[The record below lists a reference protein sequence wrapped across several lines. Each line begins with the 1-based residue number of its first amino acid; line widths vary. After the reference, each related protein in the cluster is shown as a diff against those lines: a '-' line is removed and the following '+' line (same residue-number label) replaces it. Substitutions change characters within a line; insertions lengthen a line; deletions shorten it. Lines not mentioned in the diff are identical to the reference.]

1 MDSSRGAIRFLVHR
15 RVLLLL
21 LLVASSSLVGTSRG
35 REAQPLPV
43 AAAAT
48 VLGSRRAPE
57 RHGLALD
64 FYAKTCPAVDQIVG
78 NVTAARYRDFPAAGP
93 AVLRLFHHDCFV
105 EVRNR
110 PINCFVNHCIVFVG
124 VLPIFDDDVNAHAH
138 THARTHARRGVT
150 RPF

>member
-1 MDSSRGAIRFLVHR
+1 MDSSRGIRFLVHR

-21 LLVASSSLVGTSRG
+21 VASSLVGTSRG

-43 AAAAT
+43 AAAAAAAAAT
-48 VLGSRRAPE
+48 VHGSRRAPE

-64 FYAKTCPAVDQIVG
+64 FYAKTCPAVDQIVA

-110 PINCFVNHCIVFVG
+110 SMRSYSTTRSS
-124 VLPIFDDDVNAHAH
+124 L
-138 THARTHARRGVT
+138 VT
-150 RPF
+150 SKS

>member
-1 MDSSRGAIRFLVHR
+1 MDSSRGIRFLVHR
-15 RVLLLL
+15 RVLLL

-43 AAAAT
+43 ASAAAAT

-64 FYAKTCPAVDQIVG
+64 FYAKTCPAVDQIVA

-105 EVRNR
+105 EVRNNR
-110 PINCFVNHCIVFVG
+110 SMRSYSTITNRV
-124 VLPIFDDDVNAHAH
+124 
-138 THARTHARRGVT
+138 
-150 RPF
+150 

>member
-1 MDSSRGAIRFLVHR
+1 MDSSRGIRFLVHR

-21 LLVASSSLVGTSRG
+21 LLVASSSLVGTSRA

-43 AAAAT
+43 ASAAAAT
-48 VLGSRRAPE
+48 ALGSRRAPE

-64 FYAKTCPAVDQIVG
+64 FYAKTCPAVDQIVA

-105 EVRNR
+105 EVRNNR
-110 PINCFVNHCIVFVG
+110 SMRSYSTITSRV
-124 VLPIFDDDVNAHAH
+124 
-138 THARTHARRGVT
+138 
-150 RPF
+150 

>member
-1 MDSSRGAIRFLVHR
+1 MDSSRGIRFLVHR

-21 LLVASSSLVGTSRG
+21 LLVASSSLVGTSRA

-43 AAAAT
+43 ASAAAAT

-64 FYAKTCPAVDQIVG
+64 FYAKTCPAVDQIVA

-105 EVRNR
+105 EVRNNR
-110 PINCFVNHCIVFVG
+110 SMRSYSTITNRV
-124 VLPIFDDDVNAHAH
+124 
-138 THARTHARRGVT
+138 
-150 RPF
+150 